1 MIQVFGAPGN
11 AEMEPMRTSL
21 ARAGTAEPSYPP
33 ASAAGLFFATMLA
46 GNPRNDKTGSYNSQR
61 LENYR
66 GQNRRFMRV
75 FHQKKGGMVS
85 HGPGALEG
93 PRGEMAQG

>member
-1 MIQVFGAPGN
+1 MP
-11 AEMEPMRTSL
+11 
-21 ARAGTAEPSYPP
+21 
-33 ASAAGLFFATMLA
+33 A
-46 GNPRNDKTGSYNSQR
+46 GNLRNGKTGSYNSQR

-85 HGPGALEG
+85 QGF
-93 PRGEMAQG
+93 RGLLKAPQGKSLRAWIRRGRHEAGLAELR